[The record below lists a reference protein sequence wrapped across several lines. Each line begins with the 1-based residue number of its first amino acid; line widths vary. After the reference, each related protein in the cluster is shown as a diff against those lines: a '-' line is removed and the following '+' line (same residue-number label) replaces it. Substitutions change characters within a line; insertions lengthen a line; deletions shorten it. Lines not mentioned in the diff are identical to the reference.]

1 MRRQVR
7 SLCSHLRRRR
17 LGAERAC
24 AVYLHVPAVPSRL
37 LARCANC
44 TDALRALRTSY
55 VERYRR
61 GESLEA
67 IANAVQLPPTMLA
80 RMVLEEL
87 WDLKKGK
94 EVTLPVP

>member
-1 MRRQVR
+1 M
-7 SLCSHLRRRR
+7 H
-17 LGAERAC
+17 
-24 AVYLHVPAVPSRL
+24 LHVPAVPLRL
-37 LARCANC
+37 SARGANC
-44 TDALRALRTSY
+44 TDALRALRASY

-67 IANAVQLPPTMLA
+67 IANAVQLPPTMLT

>member
-1 MRRQVR
+1 MRR
-7 SLCSHLRRRR
+7 
-17 LGAERAC
+17 APAC
-24 AVYLHVPAVPSRL
+24 
-37 LARCANC
+37 ARCALA
-44 TDALRALRTSY
+44 TLSPLRQLYRRPPRPCASY

-94 EVTLPVP
+94 EVTLPAP